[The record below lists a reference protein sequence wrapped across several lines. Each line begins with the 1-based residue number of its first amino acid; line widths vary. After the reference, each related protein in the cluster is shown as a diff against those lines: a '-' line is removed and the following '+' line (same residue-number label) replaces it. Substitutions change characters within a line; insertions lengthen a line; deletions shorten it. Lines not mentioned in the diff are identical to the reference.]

1 MSLPEPQTTLHPFG
15 PAVEAFDRGVD
26 AAFERLRD
34 QPAFDRLFF
43 TASALGDW
51 SLVWHLIGATQ
62 ALLDP
67 ARLPDFLRLSGTLGV
82 ESLVVNQGVKRLFHR
97 RRPQQEATDGPVGLR
112 VPLTSSFPSGHASA
126 GFCAAVLLSQ
136 RQPKL
141 APLWFGLATVI
152 AASRIHVRLHH
163 ASDVVAGAAV
173 GYAIGRVAT
182 RLWPR
187 RPR

>member
-1 MSLPEPQTTLHPFG
+1 VSLLEEPQTTLHPFG
-15 PAVEAFDRGVD
+15 PAVEAFDRTVD
-26 AAFERLRD
+26 AAFERLRE
-34 QPAFDRLFF
+34 QPTIDRIFF

-62 ALLDP
+62 ALLSPD
-67 ARLPDFLRLSGTLGV
+67 RIPDFLRLSGTLGV
-82 ESLVVNQGVKRLFHR
+82 ESLLVNQGVKRLFHR
-97 RRPQQEATDGPVGLR
+97 RRPQQHAVEGPVDLR

-141 APLWFGLATVI
+141 APVWLALATLI

-163 ASDVVAGAAV
+163 ASDVVSGAA
-173 GYAIGRVAT
+173 IGALFGWIAT
-182 RLWPR
+182 RVVPLD
-187 RPR
+187 